1 MPPHVDKSR
10 RIFIVRQRIVAKY
23 FRNAAVRYIRGR
35 SPIDFT
41 SVLTD
46 SPHSSTTVEV
56 RACRDVW
63 AVMDRPGLQSLFT
76 NQEGAINHARQILAG
91 QPGLI
96 EVRDED
102 AVLLTTLDLRE
113 VAPDEMACA

>member
-1 MPPHVDKSR
+1 
-10 RIFIVRQRIVAKY
+10 
-23 FRNAAVRYIRGR
+23 
-35 SPIDFT
+35 
-41 SVLTD
+41 
-46 SPHSSTTVEV
+46 
-56 RACRDVW
+56 
-63 AVMDRPGLQSLFT
+63 MDRPGLQSLFT

-113 VAPDEMACA
+113 VAPAEMACA